1 MNGST
6 APARKKMTHTQREL
20 SLSVLR
26 APQRASGASSGKRE
40 TASAPPRAA
49 PRNARRRDAE
59 ARGPSRARVP
69 APTCVWVDPQT
80 EPFEGRGK
88 TKRTSDSIDD
98 IESNPERPE
107 ILDESPSSAQ
117 ALSTTHKPFTIER
130 KHNSTSCALWSL
142 PRIFS
147 FFSFQE
153 GSCRR
158 LAAVYK
164 ERRPGHQPK
173 PPSPACFSVPAC
185 LYFCSAVSPDA
196 CVSPQ
201 GLVVKGA

>member
-1 MNGST
+1 MVFLFLPSGGGKLKDQIMVQKTRIWSFKIRMRMDVSR
-6 APARKKMTHTQREL
+6 PGFL
-20 SLSVLR
+20 SPQFRTGVLR

-40 TASAPPRAA
+40 TTSAPPWAA

-69 APTCVWVDPQT
+69 APTCVWVNPQT

-117 ALSTTHKPFTIER
+117 ALSTTHKPFS
-130 KHNSTSCALWSL
+130 N
-142 PRIFS
+142 
-147 FFSFQE
+147 
-153 GSCRR
+153 
-158 LAAVYK
+158 
-164 ERRPGHQPK
+164 
-173 PPSPACFSVPAC
+173 
-185 LYFCSAVSPDA
+185 
-196 CVSPQ
+196 
-201 GLVVKGA
+201 

>member
-1 MNGST
+1 M
-6 APARKKMTHTQREL
+6 RKRAGAGA
-20 SLSVLR
+20 SCVLR

-40 TASAPPRAA
+40 TTSAPPWAA

-69 APTCVWVDPQT
+69 APTCVWVDSQT

-88 TKRTSDSIDD
+88 TKRTSDSVDD

-107 ILDESPSSAQ
+107 ILDESCRRRHELSPPLINS
-117 ALSTTHKPFTIER
+117 STTER

-147 FFSFQE
+147 FCAPV
-153 GSCRR
+153 G
-158 LAAVYK
+158 
-164 ERRPGHQPK
+164 GG
-173 PPSPACFSVPAC
+173 PAHKSVCFLHA
-185 LYFCSAVSPDA
+185 DA
-196 CVSPQ
+196 CPTHPDLPASVCQHACIS
-201 GLVVKGA
+201 VVPFPRMLA

>member
-1 MNGST
+1 MMLNASWRENLVRRLRQMCLTAASGGSM
-6 APARKKMTHTQREL
+6 AML
-20 SLSVLR
+20 SFHRNLDMDSVRVLR
-26 APQRASGASSGKRE
+26 APQRASGASSEKRE
-40 TASAPPRAA
+40 TTSAPPWAA

-117 ALSTTHKPFTIER
+117 ALSTTHKPFS
-130 KHNSTSCALWSL
+130 N
-142 PRIFS
+142 
-147 FFSFQE
+147 
-153 GSCRR
+153 
-158 LAAVYK
+158 
-164 ERRPGHQPK
+164 
-173 PPSPACFSVPAC
+173 
-185 LYFCSAVSPDA
+185 
-196 CVSPQ
+196 
-201 GLVVKGA
+201 